1 MDRLQHQDLQT
12 RQSSPFATQFDMS
25 EQVSLPFGMA
35 SNSTPPASLR
45 LRNSLHWAAASLMTP
60 PWLLAREFSILT
72 LSSSPLHRAVQLPRL
87 PQ

>member
-1 MDRLQHQDLQT
+1 MDRLQYQDLQT

-45 LRNSLHWAAASLMTP
+45 LRNSLHWAAASLMAP
-60 PWLLAREFSILT
+60 SLAPSQRIQHTDL
-72 LSSSPLHRAVQLPRL
+72 
-87 PQ
+87 